1 MVSLHLDSAQVA
13 PLVRVDL
20 AEVHHLVG
28 VVLVEVVL
36 VEVALV
42 EVALVELP
50 HLHFHH

>member
-28 VVLVEVVL
+28 VVS

-42 EVALVELP
+42 EVVLVELP